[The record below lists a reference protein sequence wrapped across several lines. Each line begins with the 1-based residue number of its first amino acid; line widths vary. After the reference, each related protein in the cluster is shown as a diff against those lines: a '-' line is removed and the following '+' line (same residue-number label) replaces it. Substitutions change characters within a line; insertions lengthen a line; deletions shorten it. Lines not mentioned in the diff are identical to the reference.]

1 MVTVPLSRRRLLH
14 LASGALVVGAGC
26 NGAGP
31 GEPPTPTA
39 SVPPAVDYESL
50 VVRNPAGDPFVS
62 YGGDG
67 DNGETFVDEPLATA
81 DDADRV
87 SFARSVDGV
96 DDARAFLADTDFER
110 DVVFLDERPVS
121 ECRTLAVRYVST
133 TADSFD
139 VDFCTP
145 LRPADVDCSVGRRDV
160 VVALVRFRLATDSVS
175 SYSYG
180 GGRSCRRPPG
190 RRPE

>member
-1 MVTVPLSRRRLLH
+1 MVPLSRRRLLH
-14 LASGALVVGAGC
+14 LASGTLVGVAGC
-26 NGAGP
+26 NGTGSEDA
-31 GEPPTPTA
+31 PTPTA
-39 SVPPAVDYESL
+39 DVPPAVDYESL
-50 VVRNPAGDPFVS
+50 VVRNSAGDPFVS
-62 YGGDG
+62 YEGDG
-67 DNGETFVDEPLATA
+67 DSGDDETFVNEPLATA

-110 DVVFLDERPVS
+110 DVVFLNEQPVS
-121 ECRTLAVRYVST
+121 ECRTLAVSYVST

-139 VDFCTP
+139 VEFCAP
-145 LRPADVDCSVGRRDV
+145 LRPADVDCSADRRDV
-160 VVALVRFRLATDSVS
+160 AVALVRFRLATDSVS

-190 RRPE
+190 RRSE